1 MRKVLLQFIQS
12 RFQTHFRFRNAFES
26 ALTLKILLRLINE
39 HPESL
44 LLTKQDVETMLGCSL
59 DDPQLQREYFPQ
71 RSITLLE
78 TALDELSML
87 SVIVQ
92 HPEGRVRYPLFQ
104 SIQIDQVCERIVFNL
119 NVAVLPQLT
128 QWSQELVA
136 D

>member
-1 MRKVLLQFIQS
+1 
-12 RFQTHFRFRNAFES
+12 
-26 ALTLKILLRLINE
+26 
-39 HPESL
+39 
-44 LLTKQDVETMLGCSL
+44 
-59 DDPQLQREYFPQ
+59 
-71 RSITLLE
+71 
-78 TALDELSML
+78 ML